1 MREGLNVLRA
11 RFPVIDIVI
20 RAATHRLTGIAPR
33 ACCISIARAD
43 DRVLVHL
50 RGMGLGR
57 GDESRTHPD
66 AAGSQSERCCEAA
79 AIINAACRDDRNVH
93 GFHGL
98 CHQRHRPH
106 QTGMPAAFAALQD
119 DRIAASLFGLDGM
132 LHRAANDHDFHIRLL
147 QALHDRHR
155 NAETGY
161 ETVGTIVDDDVH
173 AFFKAFRAGGQQV
186 HAEGPVGQF
195 AHALHLAFNEVRGRP
210 RHAEHAVSARIAHG
224 RTNFGVG
231 HTAHAREH
239 DGVFG
244 IQHFCECGFYGH
256 DGVSLTL

>member
-1 MREGLNVLRA
+1 MAWVTTI
-11 RFPVIDIVI
+11 FF
-20 RAATHRLTGIAPR
+20 T
-33 ACCISIARAD
+33 
-43 DRVLVHL
+43 
-50 RGMGLGR
+50 
-57 GDESRTHPD
+57 
-66 AAGSQSERCCEAA
+66 
-79 AIINAACRDDRNVH
+79 
-93 GFHGL
+93 
-98 CHQRHRPH
+98 
-106 QTGMPAAFAALQD
+106 PAAFAALQD
-119 DRIAASLFGLDGM
+119 DGITAGLLGLDGM

-161 ETVGTIVDDDVH
+161 ETVGTIVDDDIH
-173 AFFKAFRAGGQQV
+173 AFFKAFRTGGQQV